1 MGWTCTYKP
10 KNESVSDF
18 LLSSGALTWSD
29 DSPNAY
35 KVLDSAFVNFNEF
48 YAAVECINKQT
59 GERSVFATIILVTL
73 HEESSNNICYKDMD
87 ESFGP
92 YAYNCPLRILNLLT
106 PTVNECAIEWRERC
120 NQTLQS
126 SK

>member
-1 MGWTCTYKP
+1 
-10 KNESVSDF
+10 VSNF
-18 LLSSGALTWSD
+18 LLNSGAFTWSN
-29 DSPNAY
+29 DSPNTY
-35 KVLDSAFVNFNEF
+35 KVLDSAFVNYKNFNEF

-87 ESFGP
+87 ESSGP

-106 PTVNECAIEWRERC
+106 PTVNEGAIEWRERC
-120 NQTLQS
+120 HQTLQN